1 MKFSA
6 SEENYIKSI
15 YRLQGKT
22 EKVNTNSLAG
32 YLNMRAASVTD
43 MLKRLKTKKLLEY
56 KKYYGF
62 RLNETGNKEA
72 LKIIRR
78 HRLWEFFLVTRLGME
93 WDKVHDIAEE
103 LEHVSSSELIKRLEK
118 LLDMLN
124 HYGISI
130 GSQIK
135 VLKAFGF
142 DGSLQIKISKQ
153 PACIIS
159 GQAAQNIF

>member
-15 YRLQGKT
+15 YSLQGKT

-62 RLNETGNKEA
+62 RLNDSGNKEA

-93 WDKVHDIAEE
+93 WDKVHAIAEE
-103 LEHVSSSELIKRLEK
+103 LEHVSSSDLIKRL
-118 LLDMLN
+118 DN
-124 HYGISI
+124 FWV
-130 GSQIK
+130 SQR
-135 VLKAFGF
+135 
-142 DGSLQIKISKQ
+142 
-153 PACIIS
+153 
-159 GQAAQNIF
+159 